1 MKIHKIPN
9 QIIKGKLTPL
19 NLSKVTGIA
28 LHHMA
33 QDKWSVKD
41 VEAYH
46 VYSNKWIAIGYNY
59 WIDFDGTIYEGRGLN
74 VGAHIEGF
82 NSTTIGI
89 GFRGN
94 FQSGTNIGL
103 TKMTDEQFNAGI
115 DLINWLKEKIPT
127 IKKVGGHKDFAPS
140 QCPGNTFPLAE
151 MISGKRREVEEIM
164 IYNYIDE
171 NMPEW
176 AHAAVKW
183 AVDNGI
189 VKGTGE
195 GLGLTDQD
203 LKYITWL
210 YRAIEKRG

>member
-9 QIIKGKLTPL
+9 QVIKGKLTPL
-19 NLSKVTGIA
+19 NLKRVTGIA

-33 QDKWSVKD
+33 HPTADVKT
-41 VEAYH
+41 VEGWH
-46 VYSNKWIAIGYNY
+46 INKGYNAIGYNY
-59 WIDFDGTIYEGRGLN
+59 WVGFDGTIYEGRGLN
-74 VGAHIEGF
+74 VGAHTLGF
-82 NSTTIGI
+82 NETTIGI
-89 GFRGN
+89 GFQGDY
-94 FQSGTNIGL
+94 SKDV
-103 TKMTDEQFNAGI
+103 KMPVEQFNAGI
-115 DLINWLKEKIPT
+115 DIITYVKEILPAVSKI
-127 IKKVGGHKDFAPS
+127 GGHGDFMAT
-140 QCPGNTFPLAE
+140 QCPGEYFPLAE
-151 MISGKRREVEEIM
+151 MISGKKREVEEIM
-164 IYNYIDE
+164 IYNYIDK

-183 AVDNGI
+183 AVDNGV